1 MCLCILLKRRI
12 ERLGVYDMNFNIKR
26 VIAVIKKEFY
36 QIKRDKRT
44 IAIIL
49 LMPVM
54 ELLLFGYAA
63 STSVDHIPTVVFNN
77 DIGIESRELL
87 EGFTNSQYF
96 DLDYYVNSMDQMQEY
111 IDNGNA
117 KAGLVIPPEY
127 SQSIS
132 SGETVQIQLIVDGS
146 DPTTAQT
153 ILSSAGAVAQSYS
166 VEIMSEKTLGSSPP
180 QALDLRSRV
189 WYNPDMSSIYF
200 NVPGLIGVILQTVTL
215 MLTSF
220 SIVRE
225 REKGTLEQLIVTPI
239 TKMELMIGKIIP
251 YVIIG
256 FIDIVLA
263 LALSIFWFR
272 VPIAGSIG
280 LLLFFS
286 VIFLFSALGVGLLIS
301 TISKSQLQAMQLSM
315 FMIMPNILLS
325 GYMFPREAM
334 PKVIQVISNVFPL
347 TYFIRVLRGIILK
360 GNNFAVLFKEFVV
373 LVIFGIGVL
382 AIATIKFKKKID

>member
-1 MCLCILLKRRI
+1 
-12 ERLGVYDMNFNIKR
+12 MNFNVKR
-26 VIAVIKKEFY
+26 VLAVIRKEFY

-49 LMPVM
+49 LMPIM

-63 STSVDHIPTVVFNN
+63 STSVDHISTVVFNN
-77 DIGIESRELL
+77 DMGRESQELL
-87 EGFTNSQYF
+87 DGFTNSQYF
-96 DLDYYVNSMDQMQEY
+96 DIDYIAYSMDDVHHY
-111 IDNGNA
+111 IDDGYS
-117 KAGLVIPPEY
+117 KAGIVIPPEF
-127 SQSIS
+127 SENIK
-132 SGETVQIQLIVDGS
+132 SGKTAQIQLVVDGS
-146 DPTTAQT
+146 DPTSAQT
-153 ILSSAGAVAQSYS
+153 ILSSAGGVAQAMS
-166 VEIMSEKTLGSSPP
+166 VEIIGDNAIKTMP
-180 QALDLRSRV
+180 QPLDLRSRV
-189 WYNPDMSSIYF
+189 WYNPDMSSINF

-225 REKGTLEQLIVTPI
+225 REKGTMEQLIVTPI
-239 TKMELMIGKIIP
+239 SKMELMVGKIIP

-256 FIDIVLA
+256 FIDIILA
-263 LALSIFWFR
+263 LALSVFWFK
-272 VPIAGSIG
+272 VPVAGSIG

-334 PKVIQVISNVFPL
+334 PKVIQTISNIFPL
-347 TYFIRVLRGIILK
+347 TYFIKVLRGIILK
-360 GNNFAVLFKEFVV
+360 GNGFSSLKNEFII
-373 LVIFGIGVL
+373 LVIFGIAVL
-382 AIATIKFKKKID
+382 AMATFKFKKKIY

>member
-1 MCLCILLKRRI
+1 MK
-12 ERLGVYDMNFNIKR
+12 FNIKR
-26 VIAVIKKEFY
+26 TIAVIKKEFY

-49 LMPVM
+49 LMPIM

-63 STSVDHIPTVVFNN
+63 STSVDHISTVVYNN
-77 DIGIESRELL
+77 DIGTESRELL
-87 EGFTNSQYF
+87 DNLTNSQYF
-96 DLDYYVNSMDQMQEY
+96 NMNYMANSMSDVQKY
-111 IDNGNA
+111 IDDGYA
-117 KAGLVIPPEY
+117 KAGVVIPPEY
-127 SQSIS
+127 SKNIK
-132 SGETVQIQLIVDGS
+132 SGKTAQIQLIVDGS

-153 ILSSAGAVAQSYS
+153 ILSSAGSVVQSMS
-166 VEIMSEKTLGSSPP
+166 VKIIESSSPNITISQP
-180 QALDLRSRV
+180 FDLRSRV
-189 WYNPDMSSIYF
+189 WYNADMSSINF

-225 REKGTLEQLIVTPI
+225 REKGTMEQLIVTPI
-239 TKMELMIGKIIP
+239 SKMELMVGKIIP

-256 FIDIVLA
+256 FIDIILA
-263 LALSIFWFR
+263 LILSIFWFK
-272 VPIAGSIG
+272 VPVAGSIA

-286 VIFLFSALGVGLLIS
+286 VIFLFSALGIGLLIS

-334 PKVIQVISNVFPL
+334 PKIIQVISNVFPL
-347 TYFIRVLRGIILK
+347 TYFIKVLRGTILK
-360 GNNFAVLFKEFVV
+360 GNGFSSLKNEFIILVAFGVTVLS
-373 LVIFGIGVL
+373 
-382 AIATIKFKKKID
+382 IATLKFKKKID

>member
-1 MCLCILLKRRI
+1 MK
-12 ERLGVYDMNFNIKR
+12 FNIKR
-26 VIAVIKKEFY
+26 TIAIIKKEFY

-49 LMPVM
+49 LMPIM

-63 STSVDHIPTVVFNN
+63 STSVDHISTVVYNN
-77 DIGIESRELL
+77 DIGTESRELL
-87 EGFTNSQYF
+87 DNFTNSQYF
-96 DLDYYVNSMDQMQEY
+96 NMNYMAHSMSDVQKY
-111 IDNGNA
+111 IDDGYA
-117 KAGLVIPPEY
+117 KAGIVIPPEY
-127 SQSIS
+127 SKNIK
-132 SGETVQIQLIVDGS
+132 SGKTAQIQLIVDGS

-153 ILSSAGAVAQSYS
+153 ILSSAGSVVQSMS
-166 VEIMSEKTLGSSPP
+166 VKIVGTPSSDTMSQP
-180 QALDLRSRV
+180 LDLRSRV
-189 WYNPDMSSIYF
+189 WYNADMSSVNF

-225 REKGTLEQLIVTPI
+225 REKGTMEQLIVTPI
-239 TKMELMIGKIIP
+239 SKMELMVGKIIP

-263 LALSIFWFR
+263 LVLSIFWFK
-272 VPIAGSIG
+272 VPVAGSIA

-286 VIFLFSALGVGLLIS
+286 VIFLFSALGIGLLIS
-301 TISKSQLQAMQLSM
+301 TVSKSQLQAMQLSM

-334 PKVIQVISNVFPL
+334 PKIIQVISNVFPL
-347 TYFIRVLRGIILK
+347 TYFIKVLRGIILK
-360 GNNFAVLFKEFVV
+360 ENGFSSLKNEFIILAVFGVAVLS
-373 LVIFGIGVL
+373 
-382 AIATIKFKKKID
+382 IATFKFKKKID

>member
-1 MCLCILLKRRI
+1 MK
-12 ERLGVYDMNFNIKR
+12 FNYKR
-26 VIAVIKKEFY
+26 VIAVIKKEFF

-49 LMPVM
+49 LMPIM

-63 STSVDHIPTVVFNN
+63 STSVDHISTVVFNN
-77 DIGIESRELL
+77 DIGVESRELL
-87 EGFTNSQYF
+87 DGFTNSQYF
-96 DLDYYVNSMDQMQEY
+96 DINYNAYSMEDMQHY
-111 IDNGNA
+111 IDDGHA
-117 KAGLVIPPEY
+117 KAGIVIPPDY
-127 SQSIS
+127 SKNIK
-132 SGETVQIQLIVDGS
+132 GGGTAEIQLIVDGS

-153 ILSSAGAVAQSYS
+153 ILSSASAVAQSMS
-166 VEIMSEKTLGSSPP
+166 VKINTDKNLYVPIP
-180 QALDLRSRV
+180 QPIDLRSRV
-189 WYNPDMSSIYF
+189 WYNPNMSSISF

-256 FIDIVLA
+256 FVDIVLA
-263 LALSIFWFR
+263 LALSVFWFK
-272 VPIAGSIG
+272 VHVAGSIM

-286 VIFLFSALGVGLLIS
+286 LIFLFSALGIGLLIS

-334 PKVIQVISNVFPL
+334 PKIIRGISTIFPL
-347 TYFIRVLRGIILK
+347 TYFITVLRGIILK
-360 GNNFAVLFKEFVV
+360 GNGFMSLITEFGILVLFSIVV
-373 LVIFGIGVL
+373 LSL
-382 AIATIKFKKKID
+382 ATIKFKKKID

>member
-1 MCLCILLKRRI
+1 MK
-12 ERLGVYDMNFNIKR
+12 FNIKR
-26 VIAVIKKEFY
+26 TIAVIKKEFY

-49 LMPVM
+49 LMPIM

-63 STSVDHIPTVVFNN
+63 STSVDHISTVVYNN
-77 DIGIESRELL
+77 DIGTESRELL
-87 EGFTNSQYF
+87 DNLTNSQYF
-96 DLDYYVNSMDQMQEY
+96 NMNYMANSMGDVQKY
-111 IDNGNA
+111 IDDGYA
-117 KAGLVIPPEY
+117 KAGVVIPPEY
-127 SQSIS
+127 SKNIK
-132 SGETVQIQLIVDGS
+132 SGKTAQIQLIVDGS

-153 ILSSAGAVAQSYS
+153 ILSSAGSVVQSMS
-166 VEIMSEKTLGSSPP
+166 VKIIESSSPNITISQP
-180 QALDLRSRV
+180 FDLRSRV
-189 WYNPDMSSIYF
+189 WYNADMSSINF

-225 REKGTLEQLIVTPI
+225 REKGTMEQLIVTPI
-239 TKMELMIGKIIP
+239 SKMELMVGKIIP

-256 FIDIVLA
+256 FIDIILA
-263 LALSIFWFR
+263 LILSIFWFK
-272 VPIAGSIG
+272 VPVAGSIA

-286 VIFLFSALGVGLLIS
+286 VIFLFSALGIGLLIS

-334 PKVIQVISNVFPL
+334 PKIIQVISNVFPL
-347 TYFIRVLRGIILK
+347 TYFIKVLRGIILK
-360 GNNFAVLFKEFVV
+360 GNGFSSLKNEFIILVVFGVTVLS
-373 LVIFGIGVL
+373 
-382 AIATIKFKKKID
+382 IATLKFKKKID

>member
-1 MCLCILLKRRI
+1 
-12 ERLGVYDMNFNIKR
+12 MNFNIKR

-382 AIATIKFKKKID
+382 ALATMKFKKKID

>member
-1 MCLCILLKRRI
+1 
-12 ERLGVYDMNFNIKR
+12 MNFNLKR

-96 DLDYYVNSMDQMQEY
+96 DLDYYVNSMDQMQAY

-382 AIATIKFKKKID
+382 ALATMKFKKKID

>member
-1 MCLCILLKRRI
+1 VK
-12 ERLGVYDMNFNIKR
+12 FNIKR
-26 VIAVIKKEFY
+26 TIAVIKKEFY

-49 LMPVM
+49 LMPIM

-63 STSVDHIPTVVFNN
+63 STSVDHISTVVYNN
-77 DIGIESRELL
+77 DIGTESRELL
-87 EGFTNSQYF
+87 DNLTNSQYF
-96 DLDYYVNSMDQMQEY
+96 NMNYMANSMSDVQKY
-111 IDNGNA
+111 IDDGYA
-117 KAGLVIPPEY
+117 KAGVVIPPEY
-127 SQSIS
+127 SKNIK
-132 SGETVQIQLIVDGS
+132 SGKTAQIQLIVDGS

-153 ILSSAGAVAQSYS
+153 ILSSAGSVVQSMS
-166 VEIMSEKTLGSSPP
+166 VKIIESSSPNITISQP
-180 QALDLRSRV
+180 FDLRSRV
-189 WYNPDMSSIYF
+189 WYNADMSSINF

-225 REKGTLEQLIVTPI
+225 REKGTMEQLIVTPI
-239 TKMELMIGKIIP
+239 SKMELMVGKIIP

-256 FIDIVLA
+256 FIDIILA
-263 LALSIFWFR
+263 LILSIFWFK
-272 VPIAGSIG
+272 VPVAGSIA

-286 VIFLFSALGVGLLIS
+286 VIFLFSALGIGLLIS

-334 PKVIQVISNVFPL
+334 PKIIQVISNVFPL
-347 TYFIRVLRGIILK
+347 TYFIKVLRGTILK
-360 GNNFAVLFKEFVV
+360 GNGFSSLKNEFIILVVFGVTVLS
-373 LVIFGIGVL
+373 
-382 AIATIKFKKKID
+382 IATLKFKKKID

>member
-1 MCLCILLKRRI
+1 MKLNLKRI
-12 ERLGVYDMNFNIKR
+12 
-26 VIAVIKKEFY
+26 IAVIRKEFI
-36 QIKRDKRT
+36 QIRRDKRT

-49 LMPVM
+49 LMPIM

-63 STSVDHIPTVVFNN
+63 STSVDHISTAVFNN
-77 DIGIESRELL
+77 DIGVESRQLL
-87 EGFTNSQYF
+87 DNFTNSQYF
-96 DLDYYVNSMDQMQEY
+96 DMNYSAFSMDELQKY
-111 IDNGNA
+111 IDNGDA
-117 KAGLVIPPEY
+117 KAGIVIPPNY
-127 SQSIS
+127 SESIKR
-132 SGETVQIQLIVDGS
+132 GDTAQIQLIVDGS

-153 ILSSAGAVAQSYS
+153 ILSSAGAVVQSLT
-166 VEIMSEKTLGSSPP
+166 VEIIGEKSVGGRMP
-180 QALDLRSRV
+180 QPLDLRSRV
-189 WYNPDMSSIYF
+189 WYNPEMSSIYF

-239 TKMELMIGKIIP
+239 SKMELMIGKIIP

-263 LALSIFWFR
+263 LALSVFWFK
-272 VPIAGSIG
+272 VPIAGSII

-286 VIFLFSALGVGLLIS
+286 IIFLFSALGVGLLIS

-334 PKVIQVISNVFPL
+334 PKIIQGISTIFPL
-347 TYFIRVLRGIILK
+347 TYFITVLRGIILK
-360 GNNFAVLFKEFVV
+360 GNGFFSLFNEFVI

-382 AIATIKFKKKID
+382 TLATIKFKKKID